1 MNQHVPTESMTDT
14 PDPTD
19 LTLQGTARL
28 PATQPDA
35 WVGLR
40 AFTPA
45 RIGLGRSG
53 VSQPTGALLE
63 FSLAHAQA
71 RDAVHTALDAASLA
85 VELAFAGFEPLHV
98 QSQATD
104 RAHYLRR
111 PDLGRRLDPSSR
123 EKLSAA
129 RPGVSASPDLVFVL
143 ADGLSALAIT
153 RHALPV
159 LIAAREAL
167 QGWSIGPVVIAEQS
181 RVALGD
187 EIGELLGARAVALLV
202 GERPGLSSPDSLGI
216 YLTWSPKVGRTDA
229 ERNCISNIRPDGLSY
244 PQAAQT
250 LAGLLQ
256 GARRLKGTGV
266 RLKDE
271 QSNAR
276 LTESGSG

>member
-1 MNQHVPTESMTDT
+1 MSDT
-14 PDPTD
+14 PEPTD
-19 LTLQGTARL
+19 LQPPPAARL

-35 WVGLR
+35 WASLR

-85 VELAFAGFEPLHV
+85 VELALAGFEPLHV
-98 QSQATD
+98 HSQAAD
-104 RAHYLRR
+104 RSHYLRR
-111 PDLGRRLDPSSR
+111 PDLGRRLDAASR
-123 EKLSAA
+123 ERLHAA
-129 RPGVSASPDLVFVL
+129 RPNVSARADLVFVL

-159 LIAAREAL
+159 LIAARERL
-167 QGWSIGPVVIAEQS
+167 PGWSIGPVVIAEQS

-187 EIGELLGARAVALLV
+187 EVGELLGAKAVALLV
-202 GERPGLSSPDSLGI
+202 GERPGLSAPDSLGI

-229 ERNCISNIRPDGLSY
+229 ERNCISNIRPEGLSY
-244 PQAAQT
+244 QGAAQT
-250 LAGLLQ
+250 LAGLLH
-256 GARRLKGTGV
+256 GARRLGGTGV
-266 RLKDE
+266 GLKDE
-271 QSNAR
+271 QANAR
-276 LTESGSG
+276 LTE